1 MSTTI
6 DTAFIR
12 EFRDA
17 VVMLAEQQTARLR
30 NAVNVISV
38 TGEMW
43 DAERLGGV
51 AATEIGTRFEQ
62 IGRGDIA
69 HTRRWGVLRAYDVRP
84 LFLDSIDKVKML
96 VQFESRY
103 LRRLASAMGRAVDDT
118 IIAALDGP
126 VTEGKTAGST
136 ANFPSGVANQDVYSF
151 SSGVTP
157 GPLNLDTLLRAK
169 AKLLAS
175 EATETPGQPVTVL
188 INSNAWLSLL
198 QDTKFT
204 NLDWTRGPAP
214 LDDGELPTRLGM
226 RFIRTERLPDI
237 VDAAYDSGVPANR
250 VFMFTRDA
258 IDFGEGAPIQADVS
272 QRKDLRGYPWQA
284 YTWGAWGALRV
295 EDVQVVRILARK
307 TT

>member
-12 EFRDA
+12 QFRDA
-17 VVMLAEQQTARLR
+17 VVMLAEQQTSRVKS
-30 NAVNVISV
+30 AVNVIPV
-38 TGEMW
+38 MGEMW
-43 DAERLGGV
+43 DVERLGSIN
-51 AATEIGTRFEQ
+51 ASEITTRFEQ

-69 HTRRWGVLRAYDVRP
+69 HTRRWGVVRGYDVRP

-96 VQFESRY
+96 VRFESRY
-103 LRRLASAMGRAVDDT
+103 LRRLASAMARAVDDT

-136 ANFPSGVANQDVYSF
+136 ANFPSGTAGQDVFSF
-151 SSGVTP
+151 STGSTP

-169 AKLLAS
+169 AKLLGA
-175 EATETPGQPVTVL
+175 EATESPNNPVTVL
-188 INSNAWLSLL
+188 INSNAWLSLC
-198 QDTKFT
+198 QDNKFI
-204 NLDWTRGPAP
+204 NLDFTRGAAT
-214 LDDGELPTRLGM
+214 LDTGELPPRLGM

-237 VDAAYDSGVPANR
+237 SDSNYDNGTPANR

-258 IDFGEGAPIQADVS
+258 IDFGEAASIQADIT
-272 QRKDLRGYPWQA
+272 QRKDLRGYPWQV
-284 YTWGAWGALRV
+284 YTWGAWGAVRV
-295 EDVQVVRILARK
+295 EDVQVVRILAKK